1 MRVLCVG
8 RHAYLSEHLC
18 RYFRD
23 VGAECESAVGAAEV
37 LPMAA
42 RCEPQVV
49 IADYD
54 VLSPALLDAWAREPM
69 LADIPVLAVSLTR
82 RPEETLPA
90 TMSGTAA
97 VVYLPSLDREQAA
110 ALLASMHRRVV
121 RTEYSWR
128 VGQPTPS
135 AHLF

>member
-1 MRVLCVG
+1 VG
-8 RHAYLSEHLC
+8 RHAFLSEHLC
-18 RYFRD
+18 RYFREA
-23 VGAECESAVGAAEV
+23 GAECESAVGAAEV

-49 IADYD
+49 VADYD

-82 RPEETLPA
+82 RPEETLPSN
-90 TMSGTAA
+90 MDGTAA
-97 VVYLPSLDREQAA
+97 VVYLPSLDREKAA
-110 ALLASMHRRVV
+110 ALLASVHRPTV

-128 VGQPTPS
+128 VGHQAPT
-135 AHLF
+135 ARLI